1 MNTIKKIVILTAAL
15 AIIIPLANAGKLLR
29 WLPPYGADPDN
40 IFQKT
45 GAGIAHIALAIN
57 PNKSDPV
64 QTAQAGGQNGTT
76 TDPNIPL
83 AKKFE
88 PPAKPYRFL
97 IVGDSLVAVAGGFGD
112 IMEQKLI
119 TFSGISVLRK
129 GKVSSGLSRPDY
141 FDWNKEAETA
151 IESFNPNV
159 AIVMMGTNDAQSF
172 EIVRDGKKQVIE
184 YGTFQWDEEYL
195 SRARSFIEKFTTRG
209 VVLYWIGL
217 PAMRDTV
224 YAEKIE
230 HVNELQNKA
239 VRLDPM
245 AKFISAEKL
254 MSDGNKIYQ
263 PFMADE
269 QGVMRATR
277 NPDGIHLSYFGG
289 TILVEKITNELKKD
303 IELAPLEP
311 KTDTG
316 S

>member
-1 MNTIKKIVILTAAL
+1 MDTVKKIVILTIAL

-29 WLPPYGADPDN
+29 WLPPYGADADN
-40 IFQKT
+40 IFQGL
-45 GAGIAHIALAIN
+45 GAGIAHVALTFN
-57 PNKSDPV
+57 PDKSNPAQTV
-64 QTAQAGGQNGTT
+64 QADGQNGTT

-83 AKKFE
+83 SKKFE
-88 PPAKPYRFL
+88 PPTKPYRFL

-119 TFSGISVLRK
+119 TFSETAVSRK

-151 IESFNPNV
+151 ISSFSPNI

-172 EIVRDGKKQVIE
+172 EVVRGGKKQVIE
-184 YGTFQWDEEYL
+184 YGTSQWDEEYL
-195 SRARSFIEKFTTRG
+195 SRARSFIEKFTGRG

-217 PAMRDTV
+217 PAMRDAV
-224 YAEKIE
+224 YAEKIK

-239 VRLDPM
+239 VQLDPM

-254 MSDGNKIYQ
+254 MSDENKVYQ

-289 TILVEKITNELKKD
+289 TILVEKIINELKKD
-303 IELAPLEP
+303 IELVPSET
-311 KTDTG
+311 KTDPG